1 MRSTNGNY
9 LLSPVL
15 LSQQKHYSSEEL
27 YIKRQFMPI
36 NYQRLFVAVE
46 IRKERHDKE
55 KIK

>member
-27 YIKRQFMPI
+27 YITK
-36 NYQRLFVAVE
+36 AVHAHKLSATFCSSGDQE
-46 IRKERHDKE
+46 GKT
-55 KIK
+55 